1 MKTIEQRKKGTYKLQ
16 SYIIHNYIIIFVFS
30 IKKLIFFILLANIH
44 QIHHCHCR
52 VKIYISQY
60 YTDRFIS
67 DLVIGEKVLQKP
79 TEIYIFRKL
88 TEDRQIAETTYLDL
102 ESTDL

>member
-1 MKTIEQRKKGTYKLQ
+1 M
-16 SYIIHNYIIIFVFS
+16 FS
-30 IKKLIFFILLANIH
+30 IKKLILLANIH

-79 TEIYIFRKL
+79 TEINIFRKL
-88 TEDRQIAETTYLDL
+88 KTDIDGQDNLPGPGEYRFVTFNDL
-102 ESTDL
+102 LA